1 MTSLL
6 RATTYRAL
14 RFWVSSWRN
23 AFAGHG
29 TGNELRSTSWTAS
42 MSSRVMSSMTTG
54 ATETMAI
61 FLSRPLRKP
70 ERRVVRR
77 RRRERLREAPAHRG
91 LADVDR
97 LERPER
103 RLLALGELVPPE
115 LGEVAGAAHPRR
127 GSREQRER
135 AEEVAQ
141 RGLPLLV
148 DLADEERVRPDLPA
162 EIRDRS
168 DDERRTPGPLAVAL
182 LIERGVVLAAAGGQ
196 EGAGTE
202 LR

>member
-1 MTSLL
+1 MTSAL

-54 ATETMAI
+54 ATGTMTI
-61 FLSRPLRKP
+61 FLSRPLREP
-70 ERRVVRR
+70 ERGVVGR

-97 LERPER
+97 LERSEG
-103 RLLALGELVPPE
+103 RLLALRELVPTQ
-115 LGEVAGAAHPRR
+115 LGEVARATHPRR
-127 GSREQRER
+127 GRREQRER
-135 AEEVAQ
+135 AEEIAQ
-141 RGLPLLV
+141 RRLPFLV
-148 DLADEERVRPDLPA
+148 DLADEESVGPDLA
-162 EIRDRS
+162 TEVRDRP
-168 DDERRTPGPLAVAL
+168 DDERRPSGPLAV
-182 LIERGVVLAAAGGQ
+182 
-196 EGAGTE
+196 
-202 LR
+202 